1 MANFEFVKLP
11 TAAEFQQ
18 ELVTCKTEESKKL
31 VFSKYKEIQSQF
43 VESYPDGYRQQAELS
58 DINYKSSNGVVEQKT
73 CYLEL
78 RGLTGG
84 YTVLLKSGRLSQ
96 SSEQMGRKLRINVG
110 AANILAGAFGG
121 LGKIELICELR
132 IMGDSYISKGNT
144 AYHQYPHYEIQV
156 GEFKANPGL
165 SKILVDIAM
174 NAIMAQMQNPQA
186 TVVPTTQRV
195 VEDDLIQA

>member
-18 ELVTCKTEESKKL
+18 EMANCKTDESKKL
-31 VFSKYKEIQSQF
+31 VLSKYKEIQNQF
-43 VESYPDGYRQQAELS
+43 RENYPTGYRQNVELA
-58 DINYKSSNGVVEQKT
+58 DINYKSYNGVVEHKT

-78 RGLTGG
+78 RGLNGG
-84 YTVLLKSGRLSQ
+84 YAEILRGGRISQ

-110 AANILAGAFGG
+110 SANLFAGAFGG
-121 LGKIELICELR
+121 LGRVELICELR
-132 IMGDSYISKGNT
+132 IMGDSYMNKGNT
-144 AYHQYPHYEIQV
+144 GYHQYPHYEIQV
-156 GEFKANPGL
+156 GEFKANPEF

-174 NAIMAQMQNPQA
+174 NAVMAQMQNPQA

>member
-1 MANFEFVKLP
+1 MTQFEFVKLP

-18 ELVTCKTEESKKL
+18 EMANCKTDESKKL
-31 VFSKYKEIQSQF
+31 VLSKYKEIQNQF
-43 VESYPDGYRQQAELS
+43 RENYPTGYRQNVELA
-58 DINYKSSNGVVEQKT
+58 DVYYKTYNGVIEPQT

-78 RGLTGG
+78 RGLKGG
-84 YTVLLKSGRLSQ
+84 YGNLLKSGRLSQ
-96 SSEQMGRKLRINVG
+96 SSAQMTRKLRINVG
-110 AANILAGAFGG
+110 SANLFAGAFDG
-121 LGKIELICELR
+121 LGKVELICELR
-132 IMGDSYISKGNT
+132 IMGDSYMSKGNT

-156 GEFKANPGL
+156 GEFKANPEF